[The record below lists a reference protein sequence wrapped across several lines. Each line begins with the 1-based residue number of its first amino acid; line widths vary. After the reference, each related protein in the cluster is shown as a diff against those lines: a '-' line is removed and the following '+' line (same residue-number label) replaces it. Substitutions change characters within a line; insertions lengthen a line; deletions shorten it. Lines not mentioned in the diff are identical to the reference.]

1 MSKGFS
7 LLPLVT
13 RTNNTGITFRSSDG
27 IFFFVHRSN
36 LEAHTE
42 FFPGP
47 DLPDVIIDPDEVT
60 VLTEPSE
67 VLAIIFDFVYPRKQP
82 DLEKMGFGVVLQV
95 AEAVEKYQIF
105 SAMKVCE
112 IQLA

>member
-1 MSKGFS
+1 M
-7 LLPLVT
+7 VT
-13 RTNNTGITFRSSDG
+13 RTNNTGVTFRSSDG
-27 IFFFVHRSN
+27 ILFFVHRSN

-47 DLPDVIIDPDEVT
+47 DLADIIINPDEET

-82 DLEKMGFGVVLQV
+82 DMDKTDFKIVLQV
-95 AEAVEKYQIF
+95 AEAVEKYQVF

-112 IQLA
+112 MRLM